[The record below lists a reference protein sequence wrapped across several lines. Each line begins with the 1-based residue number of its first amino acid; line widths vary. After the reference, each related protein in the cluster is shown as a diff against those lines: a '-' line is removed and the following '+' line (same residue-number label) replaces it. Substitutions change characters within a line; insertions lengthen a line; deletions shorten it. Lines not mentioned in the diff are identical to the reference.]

1 MPLRVIFEAS
11 FGGSCFGIFWD
22 HGKYDFGGER
32 KDAKAWSWR
41 QQTIVAK
48 KGGRKQERASPEPAI
63 TEAIV
68 RTTLNS

>member
-11 FGGSCFGIFWD
+11 LWGLLLRHFLGPRQVR
-22 HGKYDFGGER
+22 FGGER

-48 KGGRKQERASPEPAI
+48 KGGRKQERASLEPAI